1 MRAAGAG
8 GGLTNPA
15 EASIVG
21 ALVCAAL
28 ACGAQPAQIGVIAA
42 YRAQLKEIDVAIS
55 RASDAPTSGD
65 QSTTAKNAA
74 APSTSAARVGSLSA
88 AARAVEVLTVDRS
101 QVIGAT

>member
-42 YRAQLKEIDVAIS
+42 YRAQLKEIDAAIS

-65 QSTTAKNAA
+65 QFTTANA